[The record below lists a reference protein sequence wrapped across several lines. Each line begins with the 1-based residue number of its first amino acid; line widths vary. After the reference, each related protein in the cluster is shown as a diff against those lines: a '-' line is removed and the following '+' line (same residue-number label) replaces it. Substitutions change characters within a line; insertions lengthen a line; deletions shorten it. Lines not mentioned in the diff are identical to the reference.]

1 MRRLTYILFFGL
13 MWTQGA
19 YAETLSLSYDG
30 TFLGR
35 VKATDIVS
43 SLQITINLDED
54 LPVSTHVMARF
65 QNNTPYQRLPGGEWH
80 SWSETRSAL
89 VDAGFVAG
97 DDGTL
102 TFEIVDEAVSLGFFP
117 VVFTVAYALENGR
130 LKSGYMVID
139 Q

>member
-1 MRRLTYILFFGL
+1 MGRLVYILCVSL
-13 MWTQGA
+13 ICTQVA
-19 YAETLSLSYDG
+19 HAENLTLSYDG

-35 VKATDIVS
+35 VKATETDS
-43 SLQITINLDED
+43 PLQITINLKED

-65 QNNTPYQRLPGGEWH
+65 QNNTPYHRLAGGAWH
-80 SWSETRSAL
+80 SWSETRSDL
-89 VDAGFVAG
+89 VDAGFVAS

-102 TFEIVDEAVSLGFFP
+102 TFKIIDEAVSLSFFP
-117 VVFTVAYALENGR
+117 VVFTIAYTLENGR